1 MSISQATNELAAAFD
16 SGDDARIDAAL
27 DNHPRTASAL
37 ERIHRDA
44 VCGGRDLSADT
55 LRQERMNTFR
65 RAYRDEDDDA
75 GALYEYRERVPQHD
89 GD

>member
-1 MSISQATNELAAAFD
+1 MSISQATHELAAAFD

-44 VCGGRDLSADT
+44 VCGGQRLGADAARFEGQGT
-55 LRQERMNTFR
+55 GWIEEQREDPERW
-65 RAYRDEDDDA
+65 
-75 GALYEYRERVPQHD
+75 D
-89 GD
+89 GLG

>member
-1 MSISQATNELAAAFD
+1 
-16 SGDDARIDAAL
+16 
-27 DNHPRTASAL
+27 
-37 ERIHRDA
+37 
-44 VCGGRDLSADT
+44 LSADT